1 MSALKSTLRFDF
13 KNKSL
18 HTKMKYKQ
26 VWCVYL
32 LLVKQMLITG
42 EMTATSDFLGKQL
55 SIPLE
60 DIRMVT
66 TSGRNYGTCKVL
78 PIRGPEM
85 LLKLDGITKSL

>member
-1 MSALKSTLRFDF
+1 MLYKEHYNF

-42 EMTATSDFLGKQL
+42 EMTATSDFLGK
-55 SIPLE
+55 
-60 DIRMVT
+60 
-66 TSGRNYGTCKVL
+66 
-78 PIRGPEM
+78 
-85 LLKLDGITKSL
+85 